1 MNENP
6 FDLTGKVAV
15 VTGSG
20 RGLGKGAALALGAAG
35 AKVVT
40 ASRTLGEAEATAQ
53 VIRDG
58 GGEAAAF
65 AVDITDRADCTRLV
79 DNAVKRYGSLDVMVC
94 NAASNLHGPAL
105 ELPER
110 YWTRCIEV
118 ELTGY
123 FFAAQAAGVQM
134 ARQEAGGAIVMISAN
149 SSVVGYSEL
158 ITTAAA
164 KGGVDQMCRN
174 LAVEWGGLGI
184 RVNSM
189 NPGYT
194 EHLPPAGDVKPG
206 DSDDI
211 EADLRRLTPLPR
223 RGRVEEFAWPVV
235 FLASDAASFV
245 TGQNLMVDGGY
256 SIK

>member
-1 MNENP
+1 MTSNP
-6 FDLTGKVAV
+6 FDLSGKVAV

-20 RGLGKGAALALGAAG
+20 RGLGKGVALGLGAAG
-35 AKVVT
+35 ARVVT
-40 ASRTLGEAEATAQ
+40 ASRTTSEAEATAAE
-53 VIRDG
+53 IRRA

-65 AVDITDRADCTRLV
+65 SVDITDRADCSRLV
-79 DNAVKRYGSLDVMVC
+79 ADAVGRYGSLDVMVC

-105 ELPER
+105 DLSED
-110 YWTRCIEV
+110 YWTRCLEV

-123 FFAAQAAGVQM
+123 FYAAQAAGAQM
-134 ARQEAGGAIVMISAN
+134 VKQGTGGSIVMISAN
-149 SSVVGYSEL
+149 SSVVGYGEL

-174 LAVEWGGLGI
+174 LAVEWGRHNI
-184 RVNSM
+184 RINSV

-206 DSDDI
+206 ESDDI

-235 FLASDAASFV
+235 FLASDASSFI

>member
-1 MNENP
+1 MTSSP
-6 FDLTGKVAV
+6 FDLAGKVAV

-20 RGLGKGAALALGAAG
+20 RGLGKGVALGLGTAA
-35 AKVVT
+35 ARVVT
-40 ASRTLGEAEATAQ
+40 ASRTRSEAEATAEE
-53 VIRDG
+53 IRQAS
-58 GGEAAAF
+58 GEATAF
-65 AVDITDRADCTRLV
+65 SVDITNRADCGRLV
-79 DNAVKRYGSLDVMVC
+79 ADAVERYGSLDVMVC
-94 NAASNLHGPAL
+94 NASSNLHGPAL
-105 ELPER
+105 ELSED

-123 FFAAQAAGVQM
+123 FYAAQAAGAQM
-134 ARQEAGGAIVMISAN
+134 AKQDAGGSIVMISAN
-149 SSVVGYSEL
+149 SSVVGYNEL

-174 LAVEWGGLGI
+174 LAVEWGRHNI
-184 RVNSM
+184 RVNSV

-211 EADLRRLTPLPR
+211 EADLKRLTPLPR

-235 FLASDAASFV
+235 FLASDASSFI